1 MLSAIGA
8 VRRLVARRVTAN
20 RLILAAVVV
29 TILLATALL
38 AAGPIYADAVT
49 LASLQRTLDDAPIR
63 EANVEV
69 TVFGQPNDYLELDEI
84 ATTAIADT
92 FETTGGTIVRRAVSG
107 SYELPGQLSDEKI
120 DITEFQ
126 QVQLIEDHTSL
137 VDGRWPARTQNVY
150 ETALPEPA
158 AEQLGL
164 SVGDRLTLTD
174 RREGSRQVV
183 AEIAGIYRV
192 DDPTAVYWYE
202 EELAVD
208 GFMEGESFNT
218 HGPLVVDLGT
228 LFDVSPS
235 SAEFNWRVFPNFD
248 RLEVADVTS
257 LRVRVQ
263 DLQARL
269 NAALESFAGSRVTAA
284 FNVETDLPAILGASE
299 ESLVVTR
306 SGVLMLTV
314 QLAMLAGYALV
325 LTAGLLVDS
334 RRRETGLL
342 RARGASNGQIL
353 SMAMLEGVMLTVPAA
368 IAAPWVASAFLRLLN
383 TLGPLARI
391 DLTLMPTVTAD
402 AYLLSFLAAAACI
415 AVLAVPAVRSA
426 GTFNDSFVSSG
437 REQNRSA
444 IQRTGVD
451 VALLALAGLAYWQLQ
466 THGAQVTSTVK
477 GLLGI
482 DPLLVAA
489 PAIGLLAGAVLALR
503 TVPLLA
509 RAAERIVAT
518 RRSAVAAF
526 PAWQV
531 ARRPARYA
539 RSSLLLM
546 MAIAIGFFAAAYSI
560 TWSQSQEDQ
569 ADYQI
574 GSDVRV
580 SPDRR
585 PGAISD
591 IYLEDAHRQITGIE
605 QSMPVVRVSRR
616 VARSGEVGRFVL
628 LDSEEAGDVIRV
640 RDDLSP
646 RPFPEMMSL
655 LANRRP
661 SFSGIGL
668 PGEPE
673 RLGIVM
679 SGSQDQSSIGPFTV
693 SVVIQD
699 GSGLLH
705 RVTLGDLNAT
715 TDPARI
721 EARLTAQSSSGTTL
735 KPDYPL
741 AIVDVEIVSRVPAE
755 AAPDT
760 IVGLTRIEV
769 SEESTGAWE
778 EVPIELHASAWEVGY
793 STDSELFTVP
803 SVSLVQGSSVD
814 SVQLLLNPGN
824 GPEGSTPISAAV
836 HYSLRPKGTN
846 LPDLLPI
853 IVTTPLLEATGS
865 EVGDE
870 LPLSSLGTGE
880 IVGAIDGFPTHEPD
894 AGVIL
899 ADLPTIQMM
908 TYEVG
913 GIIQQVDERW
923 ISVDDG
929 GTTRVSAELRL
940 APYESFRVADRVGR
954 ANALK
959 SDPIALGTIGSLS
972 LGFVAAALFAAI
984 GFTVS
989 ATVSARERVTEFAL
1003 IRAIGLSPNEL
1014 GFWLTFELGALVF
1027 TSLALGT
1034 LIGVLLSALALP
1046 LISITQGGASA
1057 FPDVIVVYPWS
1068 AVVWLEVGVVV
1079 VLGAI
1084 VATLAVLLTRVGIG
1098 PVLRLGD
1105 EG

>member
-1 MLSAIGA
+1 MLSAIDA
-8 VRRLVARRVTAN
+8 IRRLVARRVAAN

-29 TILLATALL
+29 TVLLATALL

-84 ATTAIADT
+84 ATTAIADAFGT
-92 FETTGGTIVRRAVSG
+92 IGGTIFRRAVSG
-107 SYELPGQLSDEKI
+107 SYELPDQLPDEKI

-126 QVQLIEDHTSL
+126 QLQLIEDHTSL
-137 VDGRWPARTQNVY
+137 VDGRWPARTQDIY
-150 ETALPEPA
+150 ETAIPEPA

-183 AEIAGIYRV
+183 AEITGIYRV
-192 DDPTAVYWYE
+192 DDPAAAYWYE

-208 GFMEGESFNT
+208 GFREGESFNT
-218 HGPLVVDLGT
+218 HGPLIVELGT
-228 LFDVSPS
+228 LFDASPS
-235 SAEFNWRVFPNFD
+235 SAEFNWRVFPDFA

-257 LRVRVQ
+257 LRVSVQ
-263 DLQARL
+263 DLEARL
-269 NAALESFAGSRVTAA
+269 NSALEAFAGGRVTAA
-284 FNVETDLPAILGASE
+284 FNVETHLPAILSAAE

-342 RARGASNGQIL
+342 RARGAGNGQVL
-353 SMAMLEGVMLTVPAA
+353 SMAVLEGVMLTVPAA
-368 IAAPWVASAFLRLLN
+368 IAGPWVASAFLRLLN
-383 TLGPLARI
+383 TFGPLARI
-391 DLTLMPTVTAD
+391 DLTLMPRVTAD

-415 AVLAVPAVRSA
+415 AALAVPAVRSA
-426 GTFNDSFVSSG
+426 GTFNDSFVSGG

-451 VALLALAGLAYWQLQ
+451 IALLTLAALAYWQLR
-466 THGAQVTSTVK
+466 THGAQVTSTVR

-509 RAAERIVAT
+509 RGAERIAAT

-546 MAIAIGFFAAAYSI
+546 MAIAIGFFAASYSI

-591 IYLEDAHRQITGIE
+591 LYLEDAHRQIGGVE
-605 QSMPVVRVSRR
+605 QSMPVVRISRR
-616 VARSGEVGRFVL
+616 IARSGEIARFVL

-640 RDDLSP
+640 RDDLSK
-646 RPFPEMMSL
+646 RPFRQMMSL

-668 PGEPE
+668 PGEPG
-673 RLGIVM
+673 RIALVM
-679 SGSQDQSSIGPFTV
+679 SGAQDQSSAGPFMV
-693 SVVIQD
+693 SAVIQD

-705 RVTLGDLNAT
+705 RVTLGELNPA
-715 TDPARI
+715 TDPTRI
-721 EARLTAQSSSGTTL
+721 EARLTAQSSSGAIL

-760 IVGLTRIEV
+760 TVGLTRIEV
-769 SEESTGAWE
+769 SDEITGVWE
-778 EVPIELHASAWEVGY
+778 EVPIGLDSGAWEVSY
-793 STDSELFTVP
+793 STDSELFTLP
-803 SVSLVQGSSVD
+803 SVSLVQDSSVD
-814 SVQLLLNPGN
+814 AVELLLNPGT
-824 GPEGSTPISAAV
+824 GRSSSPISAAV
-836 HYSLRPKGTN
+836 HFSLRPKGTN
-846 LPDLLPI
+846 LPDRLPI
-853 IVTTPLLEATGS
+853 VVTTSLLEATAF

-870 LPLSSLGTGE
+870 LPLSSVGTGE
-880 IVGAIDGFPTHEPD
+880 IVGAIEGFPTHEPD
-894 AGVIL
+894 VGVIL

-913 GIIQQVDERW
+913 GVIQQIDERW
-923 ISVDDG
+923 ISADDG
-929 GTTRVSAELRL
+929 SITRVSAELRQ
-940 APYESFRVADRVGR
+940 APYESFQVTDRVGR
-954 ANALK
+954 ANTLK

-984 GFTVS
+984 GFSVS

-1014 GFWLTFELGALVF
+1014 GRWLTFELGALVL

-1057 FPDVIVVYPWS
+1057 FPEVIVVYPWS
-1068 AVVWLEVGVVV
+1068 TVVWLEAGVVV

-1084 VATLAVLLTRVGIG
+1084 VATLAAFLTRVGIG
-1098 PVLRLGD
+1098 PILRLGD